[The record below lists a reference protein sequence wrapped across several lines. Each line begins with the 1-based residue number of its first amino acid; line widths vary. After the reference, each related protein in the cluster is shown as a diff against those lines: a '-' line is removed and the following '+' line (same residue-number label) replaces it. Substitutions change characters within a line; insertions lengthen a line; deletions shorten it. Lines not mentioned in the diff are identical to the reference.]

1 MSIAKQFEETLA
13 ASGRSAHQQM
23 NHWGLTLAVVT
34 NVTDEQ
40 KLNRVKCLPIM
51 NEEKEETDWCYVMS
65 PFAGKDHGQFFF
77 PNVDDLVIL
86 GYLNGDPHR
95 PVVLGGYWNSDVT
108 PPYTIADGKIHN
120 YSIKTPSGT
129 ELLFYDEP
137 DKQKVTLTLP
147 SGAVLSVDDEKMTA
161 TLSDKN
167 ADNALTID
175 FDKGEIKLSAKT
187 KLTLSAG
194 DTSIVLES
202 SGNLTEK
209 SKTKIAM
216 ESATIEGKASAKLAL
231 SGANS
236 EVKADA
242 TLTLQA
248 SGPANLKGAIVKIN

>member
-13 ASGRSAHQQM
+13 AAGKSAQQM

-34 NVTDEQ
+34 NVNDEQ

-51 NEEKEETDWCYVMS
+51 NDQQEETDWCYVMS

-95 PVVLGGYWNSDVT
+95 PIVLGGFWNSEVT
-108 PPYTIADGKIHN
+108 PPYTIAEGKIHN
-120 YSIKTPSGT
+120 YSIKTPGGT

-147 SGAVLSVDDEKMTA
+147 SGAVLSVDDEKKTA

-167 ADNALTID
+167 ADNALTIN
-175 FDKGEIKLSAKT
+175 FEKGEIKLSAKT

-194 DTSIVLES
+194 ETTIVLES
-202 SGNLTEK
+202 SGNITEK
-209 SKTKIAM
+209 SSAKISM
-216 ESATIEGKASAKLAL
+216 EAATIEGKASAKLAL
-231 SGANS
+231 SGATS